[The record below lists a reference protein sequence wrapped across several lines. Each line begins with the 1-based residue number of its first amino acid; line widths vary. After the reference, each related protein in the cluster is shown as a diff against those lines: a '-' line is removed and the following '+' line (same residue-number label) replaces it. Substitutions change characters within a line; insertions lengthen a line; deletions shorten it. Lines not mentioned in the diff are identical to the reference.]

1 MSMPLGTKV
10 GLGPED
16 IVLDGVPAPTP
27 EKGGAA
33 LSTIF
38 GPRLLWRQTAAW
50 IKMPL
55 GTEVGYPTLC

>member
-38 GPRLLWRQTAAW
+38 GPCLLWPNGWMDQH
-50 IKMPL
+50 
-55 GTEVGYPTLC
+55 GTWYGGEP